1 MEEIVEELD
10 NGLEFACVVRAR
22 KGVNNVCGLVLT
34 GPPCLVPGCICR
46 RMLGGRV

>member
-22 KGVNNVCGLVLT
+22 KGVNNVCGVGFDWAPT
-34 GPPCLVPGCICR
+34 
-46 RMLGGRV
+46 LGARLHL